1 MVASGVAINESW
13 CCHLHLSFNF
23 MKIKFYFLDPMVQIF
38 DDLGI
43 KSSQPSSQEATAED
57 AMNTLENPAANFEDA
72 NGAITDDEQVQS
84 DRDANIEDNHDL
96 EAGNEQQRSGQR
108 QSRKE
113 VVKVTF
119 MVTIKV
125 FLDSLE
131 AQISQ

>member
-1 MVASGVAINESW
+1 MKKG
-13 CCHLHLSFNF
+13 LHVYF
-23 MKIKFYFLDPMVQIF
+23 FLDPMVQIF
-38 DDLGI
+38 DDLRI
-43 KSSQPSSQEATAED
+43 KSSQPSPQEATAED
-57 AMNTLENPAANFEDA
+57 AINTLENPAAYFEDA
-72 NGAITDDEQVQS
+72 NGATTDDEQVQT
-84 DRDANIEDNHDL
+84 DRDENIEDNHDL

-131 AQISQ
+131 AQRGRLFFYIVTLPGQ